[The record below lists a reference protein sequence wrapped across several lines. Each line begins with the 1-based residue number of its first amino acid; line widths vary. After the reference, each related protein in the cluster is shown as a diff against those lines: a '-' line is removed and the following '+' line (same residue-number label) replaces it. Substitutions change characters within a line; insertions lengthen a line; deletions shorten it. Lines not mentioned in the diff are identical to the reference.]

1 MNAGLSRCKKLSRV
15 MRSLHSST
23 MTEIALNLGC
33 ALMAFGPVISLF
45 ALIVYQKAQLV
56 IVVTTAAFFFL
67 LGATPASFFWTIFH
81 AIGLRGPLAA
91 IIPGVFFQF
100 VARCAFVSIYHKV
113 ERVIQV
119 TLHKQLE
126 EERYAE
132 SGGRRGS
139 SDASVRP
146 AQRNREE
153 WSEIIKL
160 RLQLNDASCGVA
172 AGVGFGG
179 MHAIM
184 LFGTLLASQMKNN
197 VGVLYQESCPAMPS
211 LAVSAI
217 FACLFSI
224 LDIFWMLFTFFG
236 MRRRLMYHRG
246 TFNENGSRAI
256 GGWFG
261 NSRTGGNLAL
271 LFTLIS
277 HFFSSVLTTS
287 DNFKLGCT
295 VSLSSVAA
303 VVLVTAYIFW
313 AGVGRIYMPPAQS
326 VILTNSMSRTHSE

>member
-1 MNAGLSRCKKLSRV
+1 
-15 MRSLHSST
+15 
-23 MTEIALNLGC
+23 MTEVALNLGC
-33 ALMAFGPVISLF
+33 ALMAFGPVVSLF
-45 ALIVYQKAQLV
+45 ALIIYQKAQLV

-67 LGATPASFFWTIFH
+67 LGATPASFFWSIFH

-100 VARCAFVSIYHKV
+100 VTRCAFVTIYHKV

-119 TLHKQLE
+119 TLQKQLE

-132 SGGRRGS
+132 SGNGGGS
-139 SDASVRP
+139 TESVRP

-153 WSEIIKL
+153 WTEIVKL

-197 VGVLYQESCPAMPS
+197 IGVLYQESCPGMPS

-224 LDIFWMLFTFFG
+224 LDVFWMLFTFFG
-236 MRRRLMYHRG
+236 MRRRLIYHRG
-246 TFNENGSRAI
+246 TFDETGSRAI

-261 NSRTGGNLAL
+261 NSRTGGNVAL
-271 LFTLIS
+271 LFTLLS

-287 DNFKLGCT
+287 DNFKMGCT
-295 VSLSSVAA
+295 VSLSSVGI